1 MNAYQERVEA
11 KRERLAE
18 RAAATRAASQ
28 AASDRASQ
36 MYDAIPF
43 GQPILVG
50 HYSEGRDRRY
60 RDRAWNLVGK
70 SVQLDREADRLEERA
85 EGYGTHG
92 ISSDDP
98 DAPEA
103 IRAKVAKLEAKQ
115 EQMKAVNAC
124 LRKHKAKG
132 VDAQAAALVAEF
144 GWSEETARKV
154 VTPERDW
161 QPVGFPTYA
170 LSNNNANIRRY
181 RERLQQLEARTE
193 APAVE
198 GAESECGVSWGED
211 VDLNRVWLS
220 FPGKPDVGV
229 RARLKG
235 AGFRW
240 APSLNRWQRQTS
252 PTAIYQARAIFG
264 EVTA

>member
-1 MNAYQERVEA
+1 MSIYQERVEA

-18 RAAATRAASQ
+18 RAAATREAAEAASG
-28 AASDRASQ
+28 RARQ

-50 HYSEGRDRRY
+50 HHSEGRDRRY
-60 RDRAWNLVGK
+60 RDQAWNLIGK
-70 SVQLDREADRLEERA
+70 SVKLDREADRLEERA

-98 DAPEA
+98 DAPDA
-103 IRAKVAKLEAKQ
+103 IKAKIATLEALQ
-115 EQMKAVNAC
+115 ATMKRRNA
-124 LRKHKAKG
+124 LIRKHAKAG
-132 VDAQAAALVAEF
+132 VDAQIAALVEDGMNAVR
-144 GWSEETARKV
+144 ARGLID
-154 VTPERDW
+154 PDFCGR
-161 QPVGFPTYA
+161 QGFPDYA

-181 RERLQQLEARTE
+181 RQRLETLEARTA

-198 GAESECGVSWGED
+198 GGEVDGISWGED
-211 VDLNRVWLS
+211 TDLNRIWLA
-220 FPGKPDVGV
+220 FPGKPAVEV

-252 PTAIYQARAIFG
+252 PTAVHQAKAIFG
-264 EVTA
+264 ELTA